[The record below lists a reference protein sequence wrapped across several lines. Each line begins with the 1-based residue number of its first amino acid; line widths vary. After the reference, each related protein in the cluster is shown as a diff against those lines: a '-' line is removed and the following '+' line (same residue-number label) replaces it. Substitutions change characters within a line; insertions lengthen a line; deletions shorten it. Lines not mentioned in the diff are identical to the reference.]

1 MANEPSAL
9 AVEPE
14 APSEDDYRAFCAAL
28 SETARG
34 RAFLAEYARRQ
45 RAAHT
50 DMLLAAVERLEGL
63 VLNQVPQ
70 PASEPEAPPATPPA
84 AIRVELHGLLDFI
97 SEVQSETDAGSLT
110 MQVAKLA
117 SLVDVVRH
125 RITDLVGA
133 ASTTGLEP
141 ADEWPPAPSAMPDAP
156 TVELAIAAPAP
167 STAIPKVGW
176 FDDLPAARAGEPIA
190 SAQHTP
196 RPAAATS
203 LAIAAV
209 VEAAAAAAEAEPD
222 APRFTVF
229 KAGTIPPPTPFAGED
244 FSDAPSAETAMP
256 PPADAMPP
264 ADPLAPIT
272 SLSDDERLALFT

>member
-14 APSEDDYRAFCAAL
+14 APSEDDYRAFSAAL

-45 RAAHT
+45 RAADT
-50 DMLLAAVERLEGL
+50 DMLLAAVERLEEL
-63 VLNQVPQ
+63 VLSQLPS
-70 PASEPEAPPATPPA
+70 PASVPGPDLPAPPPT
-84 AIRVELHGLLDFI
+84 AIRNELHGLLDFI
-97 SEVQSETDAGSLT
+97 REVQAETDAGSLT
-110 MQVAKLA
+110 VQVAKLA
-117 SLVDVVRH
+117 SLVDVVRR
-125 RITDLVGA
+125 RITDLVGPAPA
-133 ASTTGLEP
+133 AELETAEELP
-141 ADEWPPAPSAMPDAP
+141 PPAVPEALSAQAAAAALP
-156 TVELAIAAPAP
+156 T
-167 STAIPKVGW
+167 TIPKVGW
-176 FDDLPAARAGEPIA
+176 FDDLPAARAGEVAAP
-190 SAQHTP
+190 AQPTP
-196 RPAAATS
+196 PLAAAS

-209 VEAAAAAAEAEPD
+209 VEAAAAAADVEPE

-244 FSDAPSAETAMP
+244 FSAAPQAAAET
-256 PPADAMPP
+256 PPAADATPP